1 MCGPSLPTKDGRRRK
16 TYLIAILDDA
26 TRVIV
31 HAEFYFE
38 QHLRSLKDCLKQ
50 AAQPQRLPQASD
62 AQARR
67 AAPLLLRQ
75 RPDLP

>member
-31 HAEFYFE
+31 HAEFYNV
-38 QHLRSLKDCLKQ
+38 LRIGDRGQ
-50 AAQPQRLPQASD
+50 EREYP
-62 AQARR
+62 
-67 AAPLLLRQ
+67 
-75 RPDLP
+75 